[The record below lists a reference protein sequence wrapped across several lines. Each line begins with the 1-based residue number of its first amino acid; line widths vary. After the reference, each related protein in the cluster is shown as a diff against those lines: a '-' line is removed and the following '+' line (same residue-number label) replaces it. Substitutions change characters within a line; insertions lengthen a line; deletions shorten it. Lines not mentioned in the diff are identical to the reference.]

1 MPRLN
6 LSSCLLK
13 IGISHSYG
21 LSLIAC
27 IVFLGG
33 CAVASHAIKSDFTTY
48 NSIIQFNQS
57 QQMLMNLVR
66 LHYRESP
73 SFLQAGSLTAS
84 YESTAG
90 ADGGITGLSGF
101 NGWATQA
108 ASVAT
113 GYGDL
118 NYKFSSKPTITYTP
132 IDGKNYVQEFL
143 TEVTPE
149 TFCLL
154 LKSGWPIEKLGNLLV
169 DKVIPE
175 GGGKLINRSDAK
187 SYPKFQAWLK
197 SLQAAQEKDEL
208 DLIAGEQGTEV
219 KAGNQITALKRI
231 NFRSL
236 LDVMFHAAMSTETPS
251 IHRKR
256 IRLNEKNP
264 EITIH
269 ASFLPPNDA
278 SVWVRYAGHYYSI
291 SNSDVTSKDT
301 FALLMELYRL
311 QAAPSTGA
319 PVLTIP
325 AR

>member
-1 MPRLN
+1 
-6 LSSCLLK
+6 
-13 IGISHSYG
+13 
-21 LSLIAC
+21 
-27 IVFLGG
+27 
-33 CAVASHAIKSDFTTY
+33 VASHAIKSDFMAY

-84 YESTAG
+84 YESTAT
-90 ADGGITGLSGF
+90 ADGGFTGISGLNGLLSSQ
-101 NGWATQA
+101 NAN
-108 ASVAT
+108 VAT

-118 NYKFSSKPTITYTP
+118 KYNFSAKPTITYTP

-143 TEVTPE
+143 TEISPD

-154 LKSGWPIEKLGNLLV
+154 LKAGWPIEKLGNLLI

-175 GGGKLINRSDAK
+175 NGGKMINRSAAK
-187 SYPKFQAWLK
+187 SYPNYQAWLK
-197 SLQAAQEKDEL
+197 SLQSDQDKDEL
-208 DLIAGEQGTEV
+208 DIVVGERGAEIATKNHILPV
-219 KAGNQITALKRI
+219 NRI
-231 NFRSL
+231 VFRSL
-236 LDVMFHAAMSTETPS
+236 LDVMFNAAMSTETPS
-251 IHRKR
+251 IHRNR
-256 IRLNEKNP
+256 IRQNRKNP

-269 ASFLPPNDA
+269 SSFLPPNDA

-291 SNSDVTSKDT
+291 SNSDITSKDT

>member
-1 MPRLN
+1 MKRDQNKLN
-6 LSSCLLK
+6 CLSRMLFAALAMIC
-13 IGISHSYG
+13 
-21 LSLIAC
+21 
-27 IVFLGG
+27 GG
-33 CAVASHAIKSDFTTY
+33 CSVASHAIKSDFTTY

-84 YESTAG
+84 YESTAT
-90 ADGGITGLSGF
+90 ADGGITGLSGLSGLVAQSA
-101 NGWATQA
+101 N
-108 ASVAT
+108 VAT

-118 NYKFSSKPTITYTP
+118 KYNFSAKPTITYTP

-143 TEVTPE
+143 TEISPD

-154 LKSGWPIEKLGNLLV
+154 LKSGWKIEKLGNLLV

-175 GGGKLINRSDAK
+175 DGKKMINRGDAK
-187 SYPKFQAWLK
+187 SYPRYQAWLK
-197 SLQAAQEKDEL
+197 SLQAAQDKDEI
-208 DLIAGEQGTEV
+208 DVIAGEQGTEIR
-219 KAGNQITALKRI
+219 AINQMTPVKRI
-231 NFRSL
+231 VFRSL
-236 LDVMFHAAMSTETPS
+236 LDVMFNAAMSTETPS

-256 IRLNEKNP
+256 IRPNEKNP

-278 SVWVRYAGHYYSI
+278 SVWMRYAGHYYSI

>member
-1 MPRLN
+1 MLIMPPSFSKYFR
-6 LSSCLLK
+6 
-13 IGISHSYG
+13 
-21 LSLIAC
+21 LSLLAGV
-27 IVFLGG
+27 VFLGG

-48 NSIIQFNQS
+48 NSIIHFNQS
-57 QQMLMNLVR
+57 QQMLLNLVR

-90 ADGGITGLSGF
+90 ADGGITGLSGL
-101 NGWATQA
+101 NGWAAQA
-108 ASVAT
+108 ANVAT
-113 GYGDL
+113 GYADL

-143 TEVTPE
+143 TEVSPD

-154 LKSGWPIEKLGNLLV
+154 LKSGWPIEKLGNLLI

-175 GGGKLINRSDAK
+175 GGGKMINRSDAK
-187 SYPKFQAWLK
+187 SYPKYQAWLK
-197 SLQAAQEKDEL
+197 SLQAAQEKDDL
-208 DLIAGEQGTEV
+208 DLIAGEQGTEI
-219 KAGNQITALKRI
+219 KAGNQMTALKRI

-251 IHRKR
+251 IHRSR
-256 IRLNEKNP
+256 IRPNTTNP
-264 EITIH
+264 EIVIH
-269 ASFLPPNDA
+269 SSFLPPHDA

-291 SNSDVTSKDT
+291 NNSDVTSKDT